1 MVKQE
6 VQGVIVTNIS
16 RPGLHNALFASAATI
31 ISGLKK
37 FLAHI
42 THDTQ
47 VSWQYRQ
54 IAETVECFLPAR
66 GIKRWA

>member
-1 MVKQE
+1 MVKQV
-6 VQGVIVTNIS
+6 VQGVILAQRS
-16 RPGLHNALFASAATI
+16 RPDLRRPLFASAVAM